1 MKRNALSTAMPG
13 LLLSL
18 AALILSP
25 VSNLKADIFTIITDG
40 PGGESGP
47 SYSPAWGDYDSDGF
61 IDLFI
66 PNNPVGGGLAFHF
79 LYHNNGDGTFS
90 RITTGVIS
98 RVFSY
103 GRGAAWA
110 DYDNDGNLDLVLVNV
125 AASNN
130 LFRNNGDGTFGV
142 VNTSFTPDSV
152 NSPGATWVDYDI
164 DGYLDLFRSTLND
177 PLQRL
182 HRNNRDGTFTRI
194 TAGAFLSTPG
204 TRIASTWAD
213 YNNDGR
219 PDLFLPSVLEEDG
232 VPNYLWRNDGGGTFT
247 RVGAPV
253 LAIPIPQPRRGVTAT
268 MTATS
273 ICSWP
278 ARTTAPNQAG
288 PTYFT
293 AITATARSRASPLCR
308 PTTRMITAAARMAA
322 NGAITTMTAG
332 SICSSPTLKSS
343 ATLQ

>member
-90 RITTGVIS
+90 RITTGAVS
-98 RVFSY
+98 AVFSY

-253 LAIPIPQPRRGVTAT
+253 LDGNSNSTASAWGDCDNDGDLDLFVACAHNRT
-268 MTATS
+268 QSGRPNLFYRNNGDGTFTS
-273 ICSWP
+273 LSTLP
-278 ARTTAPNQAG
+278 ANDPEDNG
-288 PTYFT
+288 G
-293 AITATARSRASPLCR
+293 ASSGCTWGDYDNDGWLDLFV
-308 PTTRMITAAARMAA
+308 A
-322 NGAITTMTAG
+322 NA
-332 SICSSPTLKSS
+332 
-343 ATLQ
+343 